1 MGDLSTEGGRADVYL
16 DGRPVRG
23 IDAYVGE
30 RTYDTDLWHTYGLK
44 PGEHTL
50 RIVTRADAD
59 PRSKG
64 RSLSIVEAVV
74 YRAR

>member
-1 MGDLSTEGGRADVYL
+1 MTQEGGRADVYL
-16 DGRPVRG
+16 DGEAVRA
-23 IDAYVGE
+23 IDAYIVE
-30 RTYDTDLWHTYGLK
+30 RTYDNDVWHVYGLP

-64 RSLSIVEAVV
+64 TTISIAEAVV

>member
-1 MGDLSTEGGRADVYL
+1 MTQEGGRADVYL
-16 DGRPVRG
+16 DGEAVRA
-23 IDAYVGE
+23 IDAYIVE
-30 RTYDTDLWHTYGLK
+30 RTYDNDVWHVYGL
-44 PGEHTL
+44 PQGEHTL

-64 RSLSIVEAVV
+64 TTISIAEAVV